1 MAGVTLIRSQDLEK
15 EAFLANSKEGPLHQK
30 INNEGDQPQN
40 WLNMLL
46 TPDVEFQL
54 V

>member
-1 MAGVTLIRSQDLEK
+1 MAGVILIRYRDIEK
-15 EAFLANSKEGPLHQK
+15 DAFLANSKEGLLHQK

-46 TPDVEFQL
+46 TPDVEF
-54 V
+54 